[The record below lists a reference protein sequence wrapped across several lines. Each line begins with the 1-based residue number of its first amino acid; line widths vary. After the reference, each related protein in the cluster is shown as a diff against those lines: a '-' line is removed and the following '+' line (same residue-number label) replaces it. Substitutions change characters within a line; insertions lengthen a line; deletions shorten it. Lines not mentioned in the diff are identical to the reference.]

1 MLTPFCSYRK
11 RASPLPKDDHSSGV
25 KDCLLANSSD
35 PVEMRR
41 LNYQTPGNTSYTIC
55 TVDTHYQSARAPCVL
70 LHMHVYTFPMTQ
82 CVIFKPITICTMH
95 KFNLS
100 FFTYTIH
107 PHHPLHSIIC
117 ILFSNPDIIFSVHKH
132 ALAYATECVI

>member
-41 LNYQTPGNTSYTIC
+41 LNYQTPGNTSHT
-55 TVDTHYQSARAPCVL
+55 TRYQSARAPCVL

-82 CVIFKPITICTMH
+82 CVTFELITICPMHKHKSSLFLTYTMH
-95 KFNLS
+95 A
-100 FFTYTIH
+100 
-107 PHHPLHSIIC
+107 HHPLYYIIC

-132 ALAYATECVI
+132 SSAYATKCVI